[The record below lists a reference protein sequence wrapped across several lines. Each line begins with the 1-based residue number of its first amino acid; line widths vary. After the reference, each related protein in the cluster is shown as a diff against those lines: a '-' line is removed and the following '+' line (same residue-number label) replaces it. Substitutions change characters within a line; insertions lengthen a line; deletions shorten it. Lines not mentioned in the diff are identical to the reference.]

1 MTILCNFNFIFIL
14 NSCRLNFIEIK
25 LIKNEVFMLHL
36 DMIYELIL
44 SIISILA
51 MISEITKIRLFLS
64 MSSPMIISISY
75 CSERFITIVTLVW
88 LFSCM
93 NSLMNL
99 KISAFVENFFADFF
113 RISLCVIAYMLTS
126 KYSFY
131 FL

>member
-1 MTILCNFNFIFIL
+1 
-14 NSCRLNFIEIK
+14 
-25 LIKNEVFMLHL
+25 MLHL

-131 FL
+131 FLE